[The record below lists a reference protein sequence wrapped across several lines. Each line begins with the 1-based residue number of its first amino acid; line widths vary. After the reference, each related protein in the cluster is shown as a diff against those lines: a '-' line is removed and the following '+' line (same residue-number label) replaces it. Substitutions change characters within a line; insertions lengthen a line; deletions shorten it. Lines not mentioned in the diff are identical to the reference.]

1 MKQAAASPKPPDA
14 DEKSRE
20 QAYATAQAAAD
31 HSEDADRQVA
41 AAHTSESP
49 EQSEDRQAM
58 DQWLRRIPD
67 DPAGLLRRKFMLEHL
82 RRQQQA
88 AQRGE

>member
-1 MKQAAASPKPPDA
+1 
-14 DEKSRE
+14 
-20 QAYATAQAAAD
+20 
-31 HSEDADRQVA
+31 
-41 AAHTSESP
+41 
-49 EQSEDRQAM
+49 M